1 MTRLTAKM
9 EDHGGWGGEGRS
21 EEEDRT
27 GQTVTNLRFNN
38 TVNLNFKLQIYSYF
52 SYLLFFIYRQH

>member
-21 EEEDRT
+21 EEDRT
-27 GQTVTNLRFNN
+27 GQTVTNFRFNN
-38 TVNLNFKLQIYSYF
+38 TVNLHFKLQIHSYF
-52 SYLLFFIYRQH
+52 SYFLFFYL